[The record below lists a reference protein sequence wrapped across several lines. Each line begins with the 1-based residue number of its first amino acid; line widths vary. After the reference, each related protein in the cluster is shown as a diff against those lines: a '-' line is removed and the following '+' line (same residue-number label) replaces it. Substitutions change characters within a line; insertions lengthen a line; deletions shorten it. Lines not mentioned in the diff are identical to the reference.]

1 MGYGCETTE
10 PENVFLSGKSVLMEM
25 ADVLVMM
32 RHQFHDKASS
42 LHCTMDIR
50 PIDSIHSKP
59 WQNER
64 QHHYVKNARA
74 LLLAGIS
81 SCWPFKM

>member
-1 MGYGCETTE
+1 MGCGCESTE
-10 PENVFLSGKSVLMEM
+10 TENVFLPGKSLLMEM
-25 ADVLVMM
+25 ANVLVMM

-42 LHCTMDIR
+42 LHCTMDIH
-50 PIDSIHSKP
+50 PIDSICSKP

-64 QHHYVKNARA
+64 QHHYVKNAWA
-74 LLLAGIS
+74 LLLARVA